1 MSVILPRNPNSIATR
16 TGDQGT
22 TSLLYGQRVAKNHPQ
37 IEAVGALDELNSAIG
52 FAKATQPAG
61 ADHSELERIQKE
73 LVALMGEITCAE
85 NDSARYADSKFAK
98 VGETDLARL
107 DSTVAV
113 IENRQ
118 PKFDGWAT
126 PGANLHAAALDLA
139 RTSARRAERHLV
151 GLAGHGKTVRPV
163 LVQYIN
169 RLSDLLWLLAREA
182 EQLKANQ
189 SGQTRSN
196 A

>member
-1 MSVILPRNPNSIATR
+1 MSDPRPRNPHSIATR

-22 TSLLYGQRVAKNHPQ
+22 TGLLYGQRVPKNHPQ
-37 IEAVGALDELNSAIG
+37 IEAVGALDELNAAIG

-61 ADHSELERIQKE
+61 TDRAELERIQKE

-85 NDSARYADSKFAK
+85 SDSARYADSKFAK
-98 VGETDLARL
+98 VGEAELARL
-107 DSTVAV
+107 DSAVAA
-113 IENRQ
+113 IETRQ

-139 RTSARRAERHLV
+139 RTTARRAERRLV
-151 GLAGHGKTVRPV
+151 DLPGYGKSVRPV
-163 LVQYIN
+163 LVQYMN

-182 EQLKANQ
+182 EQVR
-189 SGQTRSN
+189 TD
-196 A
+196 